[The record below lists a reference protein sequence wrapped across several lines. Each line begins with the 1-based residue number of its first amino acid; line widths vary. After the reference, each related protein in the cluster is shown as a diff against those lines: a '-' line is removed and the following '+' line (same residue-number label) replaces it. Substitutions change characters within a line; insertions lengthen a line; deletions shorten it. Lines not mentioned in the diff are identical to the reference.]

1 MFWRAFEEN
10 SRVLQMRAF
19 FTSRKGFSM
28 MMMFYV
34 KYSFCLCSIQ
44 VREGG
49 SSFMKKMAWW
59 MGGKER
65 GNMLKQLSLVN
76 QKVNFFLHFLDYD
89 FNLPSLQMRG
99 EIKHCWASAKNFSA
113 CADKSKTLNY
123 FINFKDFVS
132 SFLISN
138 VQLQGDAIKQQNG
151 SRKCQI
157 VKRRGHFSS
166 SLTQKLTNKCLGAL
180 ITSQRSSLERILCTI
195 DEK

>member
-1 MFWRAFEEN
+1 
-10 SRVLQMRAF
+10 
-19 FTSRKGFSM
+19 

-99 EIKHCWASAKNFSA
+99 EIKHC
-113 CADKSKTLNY
+113 
-123 FINFKDFVS
+123 
-132 SFLISN
+132 
-138 VQLQGDAIKQQNG
+138 
-151 SRKCQI
+151 
-157 VKRRGHFSS
+157 
-166 SLTQKLTNKCLGAL
+166 
-180 ITSQRSSLERILCTI
+180 
-195 DEK
+195 